1 MTNDNSNNNN
11 NNENNESEN
20 PVILEELQIW
30 KNLIWEN
37 FSIKHLEKSNRGH
50 DQVAALTTYV
60 TSLLI
65 YVLGSLVILGFHK

>member
-1 MTNDNSNNNN
+1 MTNSN

-37 FSIKHLEKSNRGH
+37 FSFVIEHFDKKYVL
-50 DQVAALTTYV
+50 ATLTTNF
-60 TSLLI
+60 TLQGLPI
-65 YVLGSLVILGFHK
+65 K